1 MMALNLYLV
10 LWEANSHQIAP
21 RDFLEVLNVRDP
33 MYLEMEPI
41 DSSPAMWLSH
51 YTQPASIYTTGR
63 EVTIFLFATL
73 SQAWQRLFP

>member
-41 DSSPAMWLSH
+41 DSSPAMWLSR

-73 SQAWQRLFP
+73 SQA